1 MYNVSQKL
9 KKVKLDLKTWSK
21 RTFGNFRSKLE
32 RKGEKL
38 LHVEQKL
45 TLQPHSARLNNWH
58 YRLLKQREKMHLFNQ
73 KYWGTLARKDWLVN
87 GDRHSRYFHQS
98 MKAQKMRGKIF
109 KIQDASG
116 IWIDEPTSLKQLFVH
131 DFSSRF
137 SSARA
142 HTASPH
148 IALSTRVSKADNA
161 LLLRPIQDCEVKEAL
176 FQMDKYKT
184 PGPDGFGDAFFQDF
198 WHMIAPDVCHAIKS
212 FFHDG
217 KMLETDQSY
226 AHSINSQNSLSNLD
240 NTCPAH

>member
-1 MYNVSQKL
+1 M
-9 KKVKLDLKTWSK
+9 
-21 RTFGNFRSKLE
+21 E
-32 RKGEKL
+32 RNGEKL

-73 KYWGTLARKDWLVN
+73 KYWGTLAKKDWLVN

-116 IWIDEPTSLKQLFVH
+116 IWIEEPTSLQRLFLH

-137 SSARA
+137 TSARDP
-142 HTASPH
+142 TIPSP
-148 IALSTRVSKADNA
+148 IALSKSVTEEDNA
-161 LLLRPIQDCEVKEAL
+161 LLLRPIQDCEIKEAL

-184 PGPDGFGDAFFQDF
+184 PGSDGFGAAFFQDF
-198 WHMIAPDVCHAIKS
+198 GILLPQTYVMRLNRFSTMVKC
-212 FFHDG
+212 
-217 KMLETDQSY
+217 
-226 AHSINSQNSLSNLD
+226 
-240 NTCPAH
+240 